1 MFEFYRIF
9 KIQIIWIQILSISG
23 DDVSKLQQRLS
34 LLRYVYAY
42 NNSDYNERVG
52 EKISKFQKNI
62 SGMNLYF
69 ELQGGVYQATEEII
83 RRWETKFYPIEFF

>member
-1 MFEFYRIF
+1 MKE
-9 KIQIIWIQILSISG
+9 
-23 DDVSKLQQRLS
+23 SKKYQS
-34 LLRYVYAY
+34 
-42 NNSDYNERVG
+42 
-52 EKISKFQKNI
+52 SKKNI